1 MANRLSRQAN
11 AVVTGAGSG
20 IGKAFAVE
28 LAQRNSS
35 VVCSDINLNSAQNT
49 AQNIHNQ
56 GGRALAVKTD
66 VANLCDVES
75 LATQAED
82 WFSAPVD
89 LVVNNAG
96 VGAGGQHIGNIP
108 IEDWKWAID
117 INMWGVIHGCHVFA
131 PKLREQGLG
140 GIINV
145 CSTASFAAAPLMGPY
160 NVSKAA
166 VLALS
171 ETLAA
176 EMRGTNVTV
185 TALCPTFVKT
195 NITKNGRITTES
207 ASFAEKIMSAIG
219 TSPEKIVIKTLD
231 DLDGGKLYTIPQ
243 IDARFIW
250 RTKRLLPSLY
260 IHGIGFLNH
269 LATTKRNQ

>member
-1 MANRLSRQAN
+1 MTNKPSWQAN

-20 IGKAFAVE
+20 IGRAFATE
-28 LAQRNSS
+28 LARRNGK
-35 VVCSDINLNSAQNT
+35 VICSDIDLDSAKETVQH
-49 AQNIHNQ
+49 IRNQ
-56 GGRALAVKTD
+56 GGHALAVRAD
-66 VANLCDVES
+66 VSSLSDVEA

-82 WFSAPVD
+82 WFSAPVS

-96 VGAGGQHIGNIP
+96 VAAGGQNIGGIP
-108 IEDWKWAID
+108 IKDWQWTID

-131 PKLREQGLG
+131 PKLREHGRG

-145 CSTASFAAAPLMGPY
+145 CSTASFASAPLMGPY

-176 EMRGTNVTV
+176 EMRGTNITV

-195 NITKNGRITTES
+195 NITKGGGITDES
-207 ASFAEKIMSAIG
+207 ASLADKVMSAIG
-219 TSPEKIVIKTLD
+219 TSPKKIVIKTIN
-231 DLDGGKLYTIPQ
+231 DLDKGKLYTIPQ
-243 IDARFIW
+243 LDAQLIW
-250 RTKRLLPSLY
+250 RAKRILPSLY
-260 IHGIGFLNH
+260 IHGVGLLNH
-269 LATTKRNQ
+269 FATKH

>member
-20 IGKAFAVE
+20 IGRAFALE
-28 LAQRNSS
+28 LAQRNGR
-35 VVCSDINLNSAQNT
+35 VVCSDINLSSAQST
-49 AQNIHNQ
+49 VQHIHSQ
-56 GGRALAVKTD
+56 GGCALAVKAD
-66 VANLCDVES
+66 VANLSDVES

-82 WFSAPVD
+82 WLSAPVN

-96 VGAGGQHIGNIP
+96 VGAGGQPIGSIP

-131 PKLREQGLG
+131 PKLREHGLG

-145 CSTASFAAAPLMGPY
+145 CSTASFAAAPLMAPY
-160 NVSKAA
+160 SVSKAA

-176 EMRGTNVTV
+176 EMQGTNVTV

-195 NITKNGRITTES
+195 NITKNGRITDKS
-207 ASFAEKIMSAIG
+207 ASFADKVMSAIG
-219 TSPEKIVIKTLD
+219 TSPKKIVIKTLN
-231 DLDGGKLYTIPQ
+231 DLDRGKLYTIPQ
-243 IDARFIW
+243 IDAQLIW

-260 IHGIGFLNH
+260 VHGVGFLNH
-269 LATTKRNQ
+269 LATKH